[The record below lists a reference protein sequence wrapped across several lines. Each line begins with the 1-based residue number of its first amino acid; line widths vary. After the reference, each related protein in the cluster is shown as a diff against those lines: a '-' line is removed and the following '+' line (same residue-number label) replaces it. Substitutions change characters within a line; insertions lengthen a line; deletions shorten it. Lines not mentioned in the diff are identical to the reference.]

1 MILNEHP
8 WLNLVVL
15 LVALLLLLLYIKKES
30 QLSFQRKLK
39 LIKVSINLILISIVL
54 MLFLAALVIMPIVI
68 LIFNQSVVDGI
79 IYSVFAFVLFVLY
92 LPSVIHLLK
101 AYFRLIKHLSYEE
114 FFSDENVK
122 DVSIIAKC
130 TNWLLLINLFMLL
143 FNCLIT
149 TGTGSILSTA
159 SNDFGFESW
168 TGQILA
174 VLLLNLVSVLYAKS
188 TELVKENRLTI

>member
-30 QLSFQRKLK
+30 QLSFQLKLK

-79 IYSVFAFVLFVLY
+79 IYSLFAFILFVLY
-92 LPSVIHLLK
+92 LPPVIRLLK
-101 AYFRLIKHLSYEE
+101 AYFRLMKHLSHEE

-130 TNWLLLINLFMLL
+130 TNWLLLINLCMLL